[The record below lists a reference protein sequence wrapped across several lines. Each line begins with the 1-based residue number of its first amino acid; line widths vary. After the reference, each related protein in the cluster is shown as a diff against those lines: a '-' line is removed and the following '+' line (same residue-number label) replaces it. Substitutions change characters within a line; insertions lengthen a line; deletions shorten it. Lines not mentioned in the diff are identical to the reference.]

1 MKSFTRD
8 DISSIKMGTNPPQEI
23 VNCGMKVINTSDKHI
38 YEYVGIC
45 WIKTDKADKEDYRE
59 IPQLI

>member
-23 VNCGMKVINTSDKHI
+23 VNCGMRVINTFDKHI
-38 YEYVGIC
+38 YEYVGIG
-45 WIKTDKADKEDYRE
+45 WIKTEEAKMDDYRE